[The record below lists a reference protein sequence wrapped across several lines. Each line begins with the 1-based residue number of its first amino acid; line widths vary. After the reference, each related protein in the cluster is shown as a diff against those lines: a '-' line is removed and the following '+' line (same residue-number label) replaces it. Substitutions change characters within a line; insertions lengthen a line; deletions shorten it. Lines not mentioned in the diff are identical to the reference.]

1 MYLVKGLC
9 LPEAYHKAIYLLEHL
24 GKEYPCPDYNTTMKE
39 LPMTIYVEQA
49 DAEPFISK
57 LFPGG
62 HHELQQYIMEICD
75 GILDFMVGAAPNVW
89 EYTYHQRFAHQLPW
103 VINELKRNPYSRRA
117 IMNIRDFDVDSGND
131 HPACFCAGTK
141 VKTPDGDKKIEE
153 LKNGDLVYAYDFK
166 NDKIIPKEIYNY
178 FISMDNCVE
187 VVSDFGSIKVSS
199 DQLLYTKD
207 GWKEAKKLKAGD
219 RVLWG
224 NIPSHNNHSLWHLI
238 GCLYGDGWITSP
250 NTMKSGSKRKC
261 IGFSINP
268 NADETLVYELFNS
281 FTNNKIFATEKVV
294 NSNVVKGN
302 HVSKKYEF
310 TDAELYDLLSEYIPH
325 GKKITGKN
333 VQLDIEKMS
342 DDNIVDFLT
351 GLFSSEGCIYFNDN
365 RRPSIQ
371 LGMNWKECIDL
382 VSDMLDRLRIS
393 HNIYKNK
400 NTYNIRIDNL
410 HDIGSFIYNKIDF
423 RYDSRKQRKYYKLM
437 AVYNKTISKKEL
449 SQNKK
454 IEWQLIDT
462 YCDDNRNSNTMFV
475 PIIEIKQIGKKNIYD
490 FTVDDENHAI
500 ITNGFVAHNCL
511 QSIHFSIRED
521 KLHMT
526 VMMRSNDAV
535 QATYMNSVGFIS
547 LQKKVAGEL
556 GVSVGSYTHIAYSFH
571 AYESCFNRLKQY
583 ADAIATKD
591 LEDLTYQY
599 DSLYKDI
606 MAQEVPSIMAMVNEQ
621 KKKYG
626 V

>member
-1 MYLVKGLC
+1 MYLVKGSC

-62 HHELQQYIMEICD
+62 HHELQQYTMEICD

-89 EYTYHQRFAHQLPW
+89 EYTYHQRFEKQLPW
-103 VINELKRNPYSRRA
+103 VIEELKRNPYSRRA
-117 IMNIRDFDVDSGND
+117 VMNIRDFDIDTSND
-131 HPACFCAGTK
+131 HPA
-141 VKTPDGDKKIEE
+141 
-153 LKNGDLVYAYDFK
+153 
-166 NDKIIPKEIYNY
+166 
-178 FISMDNCVE
+178 
-187 VVSDFGSIKVSS
+187 
-199 DQLLYTKD
+199 
-207 GWKEAKKLKAGD
+207 
-219 RVLWG
+219 
-224 NIPSHNNHSLWHLI
+224 
-238 GCLYGDGWITSP
+238 
-250 NTMKSGSKRKC
+250 
-261 IGFSINP
+261 
-268 NADETLVYELFNS
+268 
-281 FTNNKIFATEKVV
+281 
-294 NSNVVKGN
+294 
-302 HVSKKYEF
+302 
-310 TDAELYDLLSEYIPH
+310 
-325 GKKITGKN
+325 
-333 VQLDIEKMS
+333 
-342 DDNIVDFLT
+342 
-351 GLFSSEGCIYFNDN
+351 
-365 RRPSIQ
+365 
-371 LGMNWKECIDL
+371 
-382 VSDMLDRLRIS
+382 
-393 HNIYKNK
+393 
-400 NTYNIRIDNL
+400 
-410 HDIGSFIYNKIDF
+410 
-423 RYDSRKQRKYYKLM
+423 
-437 AVYNKTISKKEL
+437 
-449 SQNKK
+449 
-454 IEWQLIDT
+454 
-462 YCDDNRNSNTMFV
+462 
-475 PIIEIKQIGKKNIYD
+475 
-490 FTVDDENHAI
+490 
-500 ITNGFVAHNCL
+500 CL

-599 DSLYKDI
+599 DPLYKDI